1 MDDLAEVAALRAR
14 VKELEDAAFDMECAK
29 NAEIGRLNERMA
41 ELQFERSLM
50 PVREMLTQT
59 PYSRRL
65 LDPSQERAGGPAA
78 ETSSISQASARSADA
93 CASQLLVHDGGGEHG
108 TATGDTSM
116 ADDGPA
122 KRSDPYLRGLG
133 EMQVLVA
140 TMQRAITAQQSFREA
155 QLVNTGKG
163 SAGESEEADGGKVR
177 ALLIEVAMLAE
188 EKAGLAD
195 KLTAAEGK
203 ARAIAEQWNAA
214 ADAARERIE
223 ALEASVAELAKAN
236 ADLQHARPHPSQ
248 APDGNHGQLQDMAA
262 PPNTPEPRGSSVAS
276 PVANCLSSPPNGAAM
291 LTPSNSPAPAGDCLR
306 QQQLRQQQQEKEE
319 KEDQLAALT
328 AAVAEKQ
335 EELRS
340 AHASIGAVRE
350 AAERLQREQEE
361 EAGCRLQ
368 QQQLQQQQR
377 EKEAAADEEMEGGVR
392 AEQQQQQQQQQQE
405 ELQEKYVGALQRL
418 AEAEKQVAEQ
428 VDAVSALHGERDEL
442 HREVNEAAQ
451 RYEELQ
457 RAVEAKEQELTG
469 ELSRTREAA
478 AQAAE
483 ADAATKEALRA
494 QAAALQAALD
504 GTSAKHAALDAEL
517 AGVLQQCE
525 AESKRANALT
535 GEIAGV
541 KASFERVT
549 GSKPLR
555 GVKLLTG
562 EATSFERSQFSRTE
576 ETAVRQL
583 RAVVAGVL
591 GVEAAAVSS
600 LVGWLLL
607 SFWQLH
613 KKAPEVVAAEMARL
627 NIDYDTDLEET
638 SEEDTEDIEDE
649 TPIAGGV
656 EDAHRTASAGRGTGL
671 RPPGVP
677 HARPVSRSRS
687 PPITPPP
694 VDNAIIALIERM
706 EKDRKAEMAELR
718 AEIAQLKKAPP
729 APRAT
734 PDAAQSRANSQASEN
749 GDALPSV
756 RGGESDYSEGGISVD
771 APRETVLLDPAFW
784 VNMDRAFNENNS
796 PFTSSSSS
804 LVLYQPRLCE

>member
-541 KASFERVT
+541 KAC
-549 GSKPLR
+549 
-555 GVKLLTG
+555 
-562 EATSFERSQFSRTE
+562 SR
-576 ETAVRQL
+576 VRQL

-600 LVGWLLL
+600 LVGFWL